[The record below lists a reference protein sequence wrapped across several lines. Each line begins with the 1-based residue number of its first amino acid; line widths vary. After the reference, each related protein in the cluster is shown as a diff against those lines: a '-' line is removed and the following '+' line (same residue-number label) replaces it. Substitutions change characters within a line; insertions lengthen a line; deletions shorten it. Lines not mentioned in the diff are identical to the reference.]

1 MLEKKLKI
9 LQIAPIGLPVSRE
22 MKYGGTE
29 RVILYTDEEFTR
41 KGHTSIVAG
50 SGDSKIRGRLF
61 ATIPESLW
69 KIKGKGRKIVDGEE
83 LDQGHYRKCVD
94 LVLGK
99 YPDWPKLD
107 IIHDHPGLGMI
118 NSKAYKE
125 KGERVYI
132 PILNTLH
139 GKFSKDNFKKY
150 AEWIEL
156 LQERRKVYFNA
167 ISENQRK
174 DFEDNLGISIVEV
187 IYHGIPLELFPFW
200 EKPKDY
206 LFSLGRISHE
216 KGQHIA
222 IEVAK
227 KTGRPLVIAGE
238 VHSVNEDY
246 WNEKIKPHIDDDQI
260 KFIGPLN
267 DAQKAGLYKN
277 AYAFLMPIQ
286 WPEPFGLVMIEAM
299 ATGTAVIAFNRGS
312 VSEIVKDNE
321 TGYIIPDTG
330 NSEEDLNLMVQAVNN
345 TDRIDRSICRADAEK
360 RFTSKVEAKNY
371 IDLYRKLMN

>member
-9 LQIAPIGLPVSRE
+9 LQISSIGLPVSRE

-69 KIKGKGRKIVDGEE
+69 KIEGKGRKIVNGGELAQE
-83 LDQGHYRKCVD
+83 HYRKCVD
-94 LVLGK
+94 LVLGE

-118 NSKAYKE
+118 NSRVYQE
-125 KGERVYI
+125 KGERVNI

-139 GKFSKDNFKKY
+139 GKFSEENFKKY

-156 LQERRKVYFNA
+156 LQKKRRVYFNS
-167 ISENQRK
+167 ISEDQKK
-174 DFEDNLGISIVEV
+174 DFEENLGISIDKV
-187 IYHGIPLELFPFW
+187 IYHGIPLELFPFN
-200 EKPKDY
+200 ENPNDY

-238 VHSVNEDY
+238 IHSVNEDY

-260 KFIGPLN
+260 RFIGPLN
-267 DAQKAGLYKN
+267 DTQKAEWYKN
-277 AYAFLMPIQ
+277 AHAFLMPIQ
-286 WPEPFGLVMIEAM
+286 WSEPFGLVMIEAM
-299 ATGTAVIAFNRGS
+299 ATGTPVIAFNRGS
-312 VSEIVKDNE
+312 VPEVIRDNE

-330 NSEEDLNLMVQAVNN
+330 NSEEDLNLMVQAVG
-345 TDRIDRSICRADAEK
+345 DIGKIDRNSCRERVEK
-360 RFTSKVEAKNY
+360 NFTTEREAKNY